1 MKSKR
6 IDLLSELRGFK
17 FLTPLVLEL
26 KKIESDDET
35 KYSIFY
41 PSSKAEMLNNESD
54 IDDALELTYITI
66 TSNIQKSWGKS
77 QDLIIDSVIGHIIN
91 ISMDNP

>member
-1 MKSKR
+1 MKTKR
-6 IDLLSELRGFK
+6 IDSLSELRRFK
-17 FLTPLVLEL
+17 FLTLVLEL

-41 PSSKAEMLNNESD
+41 PSSKAEMFNNESD
-54 IDDALELTYITI
+54 IDDAPESTYITI

-77 QDLIIDSVIGHIIN
+77 
-91 ISMDNP
+91 

>member
-1 MKSKR
+1 MKTKR
-6 IDLLSELRGFK
+6 IDSLSELRGFK
-17 FLTPLVLEL
+17 FLTLVLEL

-41 PSSKAEMLNNESD
+41 PSSKAEMFNNESD
-54 IDDALELTYITI
+54 IDDAPESTYITI

-77 QDLIIDSVIGHIIN
+77 
-91 ISMDNP
+91 

>member
-1 MKSKR
+1 MKTKR
-6 IDLLSELRGFK
+6 IDSLSELRGFK
-17 FLTPLVLEL
+17 FLTTLVLEL

-41 PSSKAEMLNNESD
+41 PSSKAEMFNNESD
-54 IDDALELTYITI
+54 IDDAPESTYITI

-77 QDLIIDSVIGHIIN
+77 
-91 ISMDNP
+91 